1 MNMSAPSLM
10 GIVNLTDNSFV
21 AGDRMGGLAVSDVV
35 AAVGRMLSEGAS
47 IVDIGACSTAP
58 GNVPVSVKEELARME
73 KYLPS
78 IFSAFPQAVFSID
91 SFRPEVVGMAYEI
104 AQGRLGKPECQLWVN
119 DISSGDELMDFA
131 AARKLTYV
139 AMSRAA
145 DPFAFF
151 CEFARRAERTGLVE
165 WVLDPGFG
173 FGKTM
178 EQNWDILNNLQRLKE
193 FARPILV
200 ALSRKRMIYDPLGL
214 TPENCAVQSVEA
226 ELLAASKGASIIR
239 THDLTLYRQ
248 LSSDCR

>member
-1 MNMSAPSLM
+1 MM

-21 AGDRMGGLAVSDVV
+21 AGDRMGSLGVEAVVEWVGKMFSDG
-35 AAVGRMLSEGAS
+35 AA

-58 GNVPVSVKEELARME
+58 GNVPVSVEEELVRME

-104 AQGRLGKPECQLWVN
+104 AQGRLGKPECQFWVN
-119 DISSGDELMDFA
+119 DISSSDELMDFA
-131 AARKLTYV
+131 AARKLTFV
-139 AMSRAA
+139 AMSRTA
-145 DPFAFF
+145 DPIAFF
-151 CEFARRAERTGLVE
+151 CEFALRAERTGLE
-165 WVLDPGFG
+165 KWVLDPGFG

-193 FARPILV
+193 FGRPILV
-200 ALSRKRMIYDPLGL
+200 ALSRKRMIYEPPGL